1 MTRQL
6 AIDIAERA
14 AATAVQAFISALL
27 VGPALDLSVP
37 TVKAAGLAALAAVLS
52 ILKGVAAS
60 RLGDPTSAA
69 ALPSPAT
76 GD

>member
-6 AIDIAERA
+6 AIDIAERMI
-14 AATAVQAFISALL
+14 ATAVQAFAATLLAAPVFSIDVSAL
-27 VGPALDLSVP
+27 
-37 TVKAAGLAALAAVLS
+37 KAAGLAALAAVLS

-69 ALPSPAT
+69 ALPSPT
-76 GD
+76 PGD